1 MAYATPLAHSTWA
14 INSFYARGGNRSRI
28 HSLARVTVSLAERA
42 LWPRQVGNVSE
53 DPCSPSSNSIV
64 CGRRP
69 ARVETNQQPRQ
80 KREASGGM
88 RSFWRLTEGVP
99 EGPAYPGRPA
109 SPILPET
116 VVFEEVS
123 CRCLD
128 HSSWEL
134 HLFWP

>member
-1 MAYATPLAHSTWA
+1 
-14 INSFYARGGNRSRI
+14 
-28 HSLARVTVSLAERA
+28 
-42 LWPRQVGNVSE
+42 
-53 DPCSPSSNSIV
+53 
-64 CGRRP
+64 
-69 ARVETNQQPRQ
+69 
-80 KREASGGM
+80 M

-109 SPILPET
+109 SHILPET